1 MKLTNKIQ
9 KAIIEA
15 ATLHKDQVRKETP
28 IPFIVHPFSVATI
41 LSNYTEDEDII
52 IAGLLH
58 DVLEDVPNYEAKKM
72 ERDFGERVYKIVKG
86 VSEDKDPN
94 EKREGKKTL
103 EEWKRCK
110 QGYIDNLKD
119 DSFEVLMVS
128 CADKIH
134 NLLSMQEAYKE
145 CGEGLWE
152 RFSGPKDEQMWFYKE
167 VLDILKQ
174 RLSNDI
180 VKELEDAYEEM
191 EKIIK

>member
-1 MKLTNKIQ
+1 MHLTPKIQ

-15 ATLHKDQVRKETP
+15 AILHKDQVRKETP
-28 IPFIVHPFSVATI
+28 IPFIVHPYSVATI
-41 LSNYTEDEDII
+41 LSNYTDDEDII

-58 DVLEDVPNYEAKKM
+58 DVLEDVPNYDAKKM
-72 ERDFGERVYKIVKG
+72 EKDFGEKVYKIVKG

-94 EKREGKKTL
+94 EKKKKTI

-110 QGYIDNLKD
+110 QGYIDNLRD

-145 CGEGLWE
+145 QGEDLWK
-152 RFSGPKDEQMWFYKE
+152 RFSGPKEEQMWFYRE
-167 VLDILKQ
+167 VLIILKK
-174 RLSNDI
+174 RLKNPI
-180 VKELEDAYEEM
+180 VEELERTYKETEQ
-191 EKIIK
+191 IIKL